1 MVKMVNQK
9 FNTEIELKMSV
20 LTIDYGAN
28 ARESVAMVKFC
39 DHSPW
44 GKFQGIM
51 VMDSAEVSK

>member
-1 MVKMVNQK
+1 MVNLK
-9 FNTEIELKMSV
+9 FNAEIELKMSV

-51 VMDSAEVSK
+51 GMDSAGVSK